1 MAQSEHPIEHADGG
15 AVLAEREP
23 AVPVVDP
30 VGPPHFPTHPGA
42 PPLAPDR
49 RDRDAA
55 DRLARRAL
63 RAQVAKL
70 ERELSDAVATAF
82 PHADVPIPVPVRS
95 AGPRLLDLGDL
106 ERLRDRLAARAAEA
120 RAAIS
125 TRAQAQE
132 HNRILLERMLL
143 EPGRYKF
150 MRIAAADVG
159 EGGCGV
165 YAVRPRL
172 GIVGMLAGWWQV
184 KLSSGCPLAGGPRA
198 ERGPGCRATPTSAA
212 PAGPRVSSRPA
223 CAVCCVSVRARSC
236 SCSSWPSAVW

>member
-1 MAQSEHPIEHADGG
+1 MAQSQHLIEHADGG
-15 AVLAEREP
+15 PVLAEREP
-23 AVPVVDP
+23 AVPTASP
-30 VGPPHFPTHPGA
+30 TAPRHFPTRPGA
-42 PPLAPDR
+42 PPLVPDR
-49 RDRDAA
+49 RDRDAS

-70 ERELSDAVATAF
+70 EGELSDAVATAF
-82 PHADVPIPVPVRS
+82 PHADVPIPTPVRG

-106 ERLRDRLAARAAEA
+106 ERLRDRLAARVAAA
-120 RAAIS
+120 RAAMS

-150 MRIAAADVG
+150 MRIAAADIG

-172 GIVGMLAGWWQV
+172 GNVGMLAGWWQV
-184 KLSSGCPLAGGPRA
+184 KLSSGCPLAEGPRA
-198 ERGPGCRATPTSAA
+198 ERGPGSEGHTDLSRPG
-212 PAGPRVSSRPA
+212 GPRVSSRPA

-236 SCSSWPSAVW
+236 SCSSWPSAAW

>member
-1 MAQSEHPIEHADGG
+1 MARSEQTIEHADG
-15 AVLAEREP
+15 AVAVAERELAAPPVAP
-23 AVPVVDP
+23 A
-30 VGPPHFPTHPGA
+30 GPPHLPRRRSA

-49 RDRDAA
+49 RDRDEA
-55 DRLARRAL
+55 DRVARRAL

-70 ERELSDAVATAF
+70 ECELSDAVATAF
-82 PHADVPIPVPVRS
+82 PHADVPICAPVRS
-95 AGPRLLDLGDL
+95 AGPRLLDIGDL

-132 HNRILLERMLL
+132 HNRVLLERMLL

-150 MRIAAADVG
+150 MRIAAADIG

-165 YAVRPRL
+165 YEVRPRL

-184 KLSSGCPLAGGPRA
+184 KLSSGCPLAGGPR
-198 ERGPGCRATPTSAA
+198 
-212 PAGPRVSSRPA
+212 
-223 CAVCCVSVRARSC
+223 
-236 SCSSWPSAVW
+236 